1 LTKTYPSVNEIRSK
15 RASGTGFALTS
26 TGLITT
32 NYHVV
37 EGASKITVKGIHGN
51 FAKSYS
57 AKILTFDKNND
68 LAIIKIE
75 EPSFSGLGTIP
86 YTISNRNSEVGSSV
100 FVLGYPLRASMG
112 DEVKLTNG
120 IISAK
125 SGFQGDISRYQIS
138 VPIQPGN
145 SGGAM
150 YDSKGNIVGI
160 VNAKLLGADNA
171 SYAIKTPYLVNLI
184 ETLPTVPKLQTVSL
198 LANKSLTEQVKI
210 IKKYTYIIEVQ

>member
-1 LTKTYPSVNEIRSK
+1 MKKYSYIDKIEFVYNLTLTKTYPSVNEIRSK

-100 FVLGYPLRASMG
+100 FVLG
-112 DEVKLTNG
+112 
-120 IISAK
+120 
-125 SGFQGDISRYQIS
+125 
-138 VPIQPGN
+138 
-145 SGGAM
+145 
-150 YDSKGNIVGI
+150 
-160 VNAKLLGADNA
+160 
-171 SYAIKTPYLVNLI
+171 
-184 ETLPTVPKLQTVSL
+184 
-198 LANKSLTEQVKI
+198 
-210 IKKYTYIIEVQ
+210 

>member
-1 LTKTYPSVNEIRSK
+1 MTKTYPSVNEIRSK